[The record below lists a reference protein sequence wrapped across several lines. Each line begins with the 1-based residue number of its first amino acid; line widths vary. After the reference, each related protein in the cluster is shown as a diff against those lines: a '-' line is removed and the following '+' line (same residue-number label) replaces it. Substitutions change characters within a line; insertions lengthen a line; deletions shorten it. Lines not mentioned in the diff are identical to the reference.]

1 MSSAGSPTHD
11 KLLGFDGGL
20 GEKKKSV
27 GRFSKEALL
36 DVDLEPRRE
45 HAGSE

>member
-11 KLLGFDGGL
+11 KLLGFRSGL

-36 DVDLEPRRE
+36 DVDLDQGASTLEVR
-45 HAGSE
+45 